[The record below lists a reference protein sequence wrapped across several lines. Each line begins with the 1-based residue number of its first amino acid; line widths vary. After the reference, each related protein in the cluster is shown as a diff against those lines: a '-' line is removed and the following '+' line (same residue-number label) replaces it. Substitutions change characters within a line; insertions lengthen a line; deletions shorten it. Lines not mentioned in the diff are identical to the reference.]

1 MSVATAGTTTA
12 RRPQRARLWIALLVI
27 SLALN
32 LCFVAGAVWS
42 RLHPPPARGE
52 MAEHYRQMASELDL
66 DPQQRAAFDRY
77 IAAMRARTDQMR
89 QETDPLIGAAWE
101 EIAKPQPDAGKV
113 ERLFDESADKRRAFQ
128 QGAASQ
134 TLTML
139 ATLSTAQRAK
149 FVALMRERRAAWRR
163 GQGGNRTP

>member
-1 MSVATAGTTTA
+1 MVQL
-12 RRPQRARLWIALLVI
+12 RQQLQHPAL
-27 SLALN
+27 
-32 LCFVAGAVWS
+32 
-42 RLHPPPARGE
+42 
-52 MAEHYRQMASELDL
+52 LDL

-113 ERLFDESADKRRAFQ
+113 ERLFEESSDKRRAFQ
-128 QGAASQ
+128 QEAASQ

-163 GQGGNRTP
+163 AQTGVRTP

>member
-1 MSVATAGTTTA
+1 MSAAAAGTTTA

-42 RLHPPPARGE
+42 RLHAPPPRGD
-52 MAEHYRQMASELDL
+52 MAEQYRQMAGELDL

-77 IAAMRARTDQMR
+77 IAAMRTRTDQMR

-113 ERLFDESADKRRAFQ
+113 ERLFEESSDKRRAFQ
-128 QGAASQ
+128 REAASQ

-139 ATLSTAQRAK
+139 ATLSPPQRAK
-149 FVALMRERRAAWRR
+149 FVQLMRERRAAWRR

>member
-1 MSVATAGTTTA
+1 VSAAAAGTTA
-12 RRPQRARLWIALLVI
+12 VRHPPRSRLWAALFVV

-42 RLHPPPARGE
+42 RLHPPPARGD
-52 MAEHYRQMASELDL
+52 MEHYRQMASELDF

-101 EIAKPQPDAGKV
+101 EIAKPQPDAAKV
-113 ERLFDESADKRRAFQ
+113 ERLFEESSDKRRAFQ
-128 QGAASQ
+128 QEAASQ

-139 ATLSTAQRAK
+139 ATLSPAQRVK
-149 FVALMRERRAAWRR
+149 FVQLMRERRAAWRR
-163 GQGGNRTP
+163 GQAGARTP

>member
-1 MSVATAGTTTA
+1 MSAAAAGTTA
-12 RRPQRARLWIALLVI
+12 VRRPQRSRLWVALFVV

-32 LCFVAGAVWS
+32 LCFVAGAIWS
-42 RLHPPPARGE
+42 RMHAQPMR
-52 MAEHYRQMASELDL
+52 MDIAEYYRQMAGELDL

-128 QGAASQ
+128 QEAASQ

-139 ATLSTAQRAK
+139 ATLSPPQRAK
-149 FVALMRERRAAWRR
+149 FVQQMRERRAAWRR
-163 GQGGNRTP
+163 GQAGARTP